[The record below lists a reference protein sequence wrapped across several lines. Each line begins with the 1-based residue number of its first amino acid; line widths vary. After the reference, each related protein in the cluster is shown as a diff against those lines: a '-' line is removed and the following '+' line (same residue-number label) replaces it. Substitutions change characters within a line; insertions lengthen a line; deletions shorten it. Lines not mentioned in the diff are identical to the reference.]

1 MENKPTAAPWTTQ
14 IDPVDQDIMIIAKG
28 RKNGGFLIGRAY
40 GPDRVA
46 NAALIAA
53 APKLL
58 DENQRLRRELE
69 HIVRLLEPL
78 EQRRA
83 LAHLLMRK
91 ITRINPPQRKEK
103 IEI

>member
-1 MENKPTAAPWTTQ
+1 
-14 IDPVDQDIMIIAKG
+14 MILAEG

-58 DENQRLRRELE
+58 DENQRLRKALELCRDVLSNTPSAYHE
-69 HIVRLLEPL
+69 NSKLHDIFDMLCDLN
-78 EQRRA
+78 EQ
-83 LAHLLMRK
+83 K
-91 ITRINPPQRKEK
+91 
-103 IEI
+103 